1 MNKMQLLNMIGDLV
15 RNAQEYGEYTHPE
28 DKAVWQQ
35 RHDELSHAL
44 FDAVATSDLP
54 EGAYDVPVRAL
65 ITEHDKITGQYGVEI
80 RETLTGNMVEFIN
93 TYDPWRWCGM
103 RYITIE

>member
-54 EGAYDVPVRAL
+54 EGAYDVPVYAV
-65 ITEHDKITGQYGVEI
+65 ITNQDKITGQYEMDI
-80 RETLTGNMVEFIN
+80 CETLTGNVVETVE
-93 TYDPWRWCGM
+93 TYDPWHWCGM
-103 RYITIE
+103 RYIAIE